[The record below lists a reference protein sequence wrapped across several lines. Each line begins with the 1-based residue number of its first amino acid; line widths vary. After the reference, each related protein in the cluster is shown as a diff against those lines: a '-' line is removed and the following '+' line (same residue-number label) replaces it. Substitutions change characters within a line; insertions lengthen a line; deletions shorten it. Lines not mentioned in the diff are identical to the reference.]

1 MYNKAYLSKV
11 MQINKNDKVVSIMDN
26 FQQII
31 VAKP

>member
-1 MYNKAYLSKV
+1 
-11 MQINKNDKVVSIMDN
+11 MQINKNNKVVSIMDN